1 MISAKEAANISET
14 RHKELLDE
22 YLSFVDSRIKSAA
35 AHGETNIVL
44 DSSDI
49 PQEFLVSKEFEELL
63 KAEGYAV
70 RSDWYFPEACCVEFY
85 LTISWPKKRKE
96 PISWI
101 DRFMGF
107 CFG

>member
-49 PQEFLVSKEFEELL
+49 PQEFLVS
-63 KAEGYAV
+63 
-70 RSDWYFPEACCVEFY
+70 RNSRN
-85 LTISWPKKRKE
+85 S
-96 PISWI
+96 
-101 DRFMGF
+101 
-107 CFG
+107 